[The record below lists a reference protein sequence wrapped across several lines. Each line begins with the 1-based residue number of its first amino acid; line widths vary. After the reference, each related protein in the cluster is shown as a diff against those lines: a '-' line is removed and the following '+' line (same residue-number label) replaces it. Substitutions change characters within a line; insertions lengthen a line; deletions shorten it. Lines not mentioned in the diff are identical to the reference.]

1 MLSTKLFPTPLG
13 SKFDT
18 ILLYFVHMLDNC
30 FQQIQYFL
38 VNYTSEKILQMDLHV
53 IFITLARFFLHYK
66 TGVFQIVV
74 SASQIE

>member
-18 ILLYFVHMLDNC
+18 ISLYFVHMLDNC

-53 IFITLARFFLHYK
+53 IFITLARFFLNYK
-66 TGVFQIVV
+66 TGVFQKVV